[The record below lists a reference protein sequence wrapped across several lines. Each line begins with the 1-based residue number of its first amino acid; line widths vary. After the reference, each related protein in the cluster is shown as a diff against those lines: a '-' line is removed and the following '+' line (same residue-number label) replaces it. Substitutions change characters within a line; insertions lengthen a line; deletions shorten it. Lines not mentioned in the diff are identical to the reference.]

1 MIGAGRITEKIISD
15 AENDARAK
23 LAAAG
28 SDSEKLRKQYSRRAA
43 ELRESMLAKAEED
56 AEMFVSRAKST
67 AAVEKRNAILNAKS
81 EMVDAAFDTALAE
94 IRAMEPEKYRSLI
107 VGLIES
113 AVLAQ
118 INAETEEIKNY
129 GADELS
135 VADKYEV
142 VLNRRDREAHGAA
155 VIDGIRRSSIG
166 KISADQVEKI
176 VLSDKTAE
184 IDGGAMIKYGD
195 MEINCS
201 LSMIFARLREEL
213 ESEIY
218 GILFNQN

>member
-94 IRAMEPEKYRSLI
+94 IRAMEPEKYRSLT
-107 VGLIES
+107 VRMYGFSEYFVTLS
-113 AVLAQ
+113 PVQQ
-118 INAETEEIKNY
+118 I
-129 GADELS
+129 G
-135 VADKYEV
+135 
-142 VLNRRDREAHGAA
+142 VLNRT
-155 VIDGIRRSSIG
+155 V
-166 KISADQVEKI
+166 
-176 VLSDKTAE
+176 
-184 IDGGAMIKYGD
+184 Y
-195 MEINCS
+195 
-201 LSMIFARLREEL
+201 
-213 ESEIY
+213 
-218 GILFNQN
+218 